1 MSGWRGLYVSSQ
13 AIRAPPHK
21 FPTDTAAHKYFAK
34 KLAHQTR
41 HACVS
46 EGGTYKSQQ
55 SQREASMRSRMLIPA
70 VMAVISL
77 FALTPSSAFAHK
89 HPSPSGRCIVSM
101 QVAPRQIV
109 AGDPVV
115 IFGRLRCINRASAAD
130 QQVVLYHHLT
140 GLPGFTPVQSATTDA
155 HGFYE
160 FGRADGVVET
170 NRSFFVRSHGARSAT
185 RRIRVAAQVTL
196 SGSTEGA
203 LLTGYPN
210 RVTFTGAVS
219 PADVG
224 ARVILQ
230 RQNALTGNQW
240 RRIDS
245 GIVES
250 TGDFTITHTFVVAGD
265 ANLRVLV
272 RSQGR
277 NVPSESNV
285 LADTVS
291 QAQNPELTIQAS
303 ADPIAS
309 GEMVTISGKLALGA
323 SRSLVLMAHTARQPG
338 FTPVAQTI
346 SNSAGEY
353 SFPSQMPVNST
364 FYRVDA
370 GQPVCPSGEVCP
382 ALALKPISSAV
393 LYEGVKDVLTAR
405 ASPTTVQA
413 GQSVTFSG
421 TVSPDQ
427 TGHVIYLERQNARG
441 PGFHV
446 VQLSFVEVGSSY
458 TIVHRF
464 YDVGTKLLR
473 VYIPGGPDNQGAAS
487 ASFTI
492 QVNPAPAS
500 NLMPETPENT
510 TVPPEG
516 QS

>member
-1 MSGWRGLYVSSQ
+1 
-13 AIRAPPHK
+13 
-21 FPTDTAAHKYFAK
+21 
-34 KLAHQTR
+34 
-41 HACVS
+41 
-46 EGGTYKSQQ
+46 
-55 SQREASMRSRMLIPA
+55 MRSRMFIPA
-70 VMAVISL
+70 ITAVMSL
-77 FALTPSSAFAHK
+77 FALAPSGAFARK
-89 HPSPSGRCIVSM
+89 HPSPNGRCVVSM

-115 IFGRLRCINRASAAD
+115 IFGRLRCVNRLSAAG
-130 QQVVLYHHLT
+130 QQVVLYHHLA

-170 NRSFFVRSHGARSAT
+170 NRAFFVRSHGARSAS
-185 RRIRVAAQVTL
+185 RQIRVAALVTL
-196 SGSTEGA
+196 GGSTEGA

-210 RVTFTGAVS
+210 RVTFTGTVS

-240 RRIDS
+240 RRIDA
-245 GIVES
+245 GVVES
-250 TGDFTITHTFVVAGD
+250 TGDFTITHTFVVPGD
-265 ANLRVLV
+265 ANIRVLV

-277 NVPSESNV
+277 NVPSESNI

-303 ADPIAS
+303 ADPIAV
-309 GEMVTISGKLALGA
+309 GEAVTISGKLAPGV
-323 SRSLVLMAHTARQPG
+323 SRSLTLMAHTARQPG
-338 FTPVAQTI
+338 FVPVAQTT
-346 SNSAGEY
+346 SNSSGEY
-353 SFPSQMPVNST
+353 SFPAQVLENST

-370 GQPVCPSGEVCP
+370 GRAINVCPPDEPCP
-382 ALALKPISSAV
+382 YIALKPVSSAV
-393 LYEGVKDVLTAR
+393 LYEGVKDVLTVQ
-405 ASPTTVQA
+405 ASPTTVLA

-427 TGHVIYLERQNARG
+427 TGHVIYLERQDAHG
-441 PGFHV
+441 SGFHV
-446 VQLSFVEVGSSY
+446 VQLSFVGAGSAYS
-458 TIVHRF
+458 IAHRF
-464 YDVGTKLLR
+464 YDAGTKLLR

-487 ASFTI
+487 QSLTI
-492 QVNPAPAS
+492 QVNPAPTAT
-500 NLMPETPENT
+500 LMPEALENT